1 MEIVKSLDAGQDLE
15 KIIREII
22 KKDLEIN
29 KLNRDMIYDR
39 TSLRAEIDSPLM

>member
-1 MEIVKSLDAGQDLE
+1 MEIVKSLNAGKDLE

-29 KLNRDMIYDR
+29 ELNIDMIYDR
-39 TSLRAEIDSPLM
+39 TSLEIDSPLR